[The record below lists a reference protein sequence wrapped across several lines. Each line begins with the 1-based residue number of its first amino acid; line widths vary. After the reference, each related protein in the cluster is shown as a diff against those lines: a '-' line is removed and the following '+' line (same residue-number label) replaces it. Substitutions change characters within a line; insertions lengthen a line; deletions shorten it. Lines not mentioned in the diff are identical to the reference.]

1 MNALNFGNNKGV
13 VMGWNFDIASAP
25 RGKKVSKSITT
36 NDGVK
41 TFAAI
46 EREEVIL
53 ASKCGKVTLSYW
65 IQDQER
71 WCMFKKGEEP
81 VAWMPWPEHPVN
93 RPVKQHDV
101 YLPILEDC
109 GSGQ

>member
-1 MNALNFGNNKGV
+1 VNSLNFSKDQN

-25 RGKKVSKSITT
+25 RGKTVSKTVNT

-41 TFAAI
+41 TFEVF
-46 EREEVIL
+46 ERQEVIL

-65 IQDQER
+65 IPDQER

-81 VAWMPWPEHPVN
+81 IAWTPWPAHPGV
-93 RPVKQHDV
+93 RPVEQHDV
-101 YLPILEDC
+101 HLPILEDA